1 MLLRGGSSSGHCLA
15 AGSPDAAGGIKITY
29 QVESSLNPL
38 IFAQSLS
45 NILLQKQ
52 NVKASLTQYTTS
64 SGAIYSVWLN
74 STASLR
80 DSPTLK
86 GGWRE
91 VYDFDVYFGRKGSSD
106 TALQVDGIL
115 RPMVARQAIGNLA
128 SYHGLDDAQRSAYLS
143 VFDDLVEIL

>member
-1 MLLRGGSSSGHCLA
+1 
-15 AGSPDAAGGIKITY
+15 
-29 QVESSLNPL
+29 
-38 IFAQSLS
+38 
-45 NILLQKQ
+45 
-52 NVKASLTQYTTS
+52 
-64 SGAIYSVWLN
+64 VWLN

-143 VFDDLVEIL
+143 VFDDLVGNSLRAACGSASQIDATNIKCQK